1 MKPRPHR
8 VTFTALAAFLFLVA
22 AFDPTPSQP
31 SISTAGRHAPDPGA
45 LLTAEW
51 IAGRTGGDLAVLRP
65 RDLDAAMAPELSK
78 RHDFE
83 LFPHSD
89 TPDPLAERSFLAKL
103 PYGHAMWRAAERNRL
118 DGLLLAAVVETESSF
133 SPKAVSPDGAIGL
146 MQVIPETG
154 ALYGKP
160 NLYDPVVN
168 LDVGCQY
175 LASLID
181 RYHGDLALAVAA
193 YNAGPGAVTRYGGVP
208 PYAETRDYVKSVLSR
223 YVDHRQSLARIEADR
238 LEAGHLLDGD
248 LTTRERVARA
258 GHHSLFDPA
267 PQASP
272 SSGERTAA
280 LAR

>member
-1 MKPRPHR
+1 MKPRPPR

-31 SISTAGRHAPDPGA
+31 SISTAGRHAPDPGE

-65 RDLDAAMAPELSK
+65 RDLDAAMASK
-78 RHDFE
+78 RHGFE
-83 LFPHSD
+83 LFPRSD

-103 PYGHAMWRAAERNRL
+103 PYGRAMWRAAERNRL

-146 MQVIPETG
+146 MQVIPETA
-154 ALYGKP
+154 ALYGKKTD
-160 NLYDPVVN
+160 LFDPTVN

-193 YNAGPGAVTRYGGVP
+193 YNAGPAAVTRYRGVP
-208 PYAETRDYVKSVLSR
+208 PYPETRDYVKSVLSR
-223 YVDHRQSLARIEADR
+223 YVDHQQTLAKA
-238 LEAGHLLDGD
+238 EAGRLLDGK

-258 GHHSLFDPA
+258 GHSLFDPA
-267 PQASP
+267 PQSP
-272 SSGERTAA
+272 AGGERAA
-280 LAR
+280 VLAR

>member
-1 MKPRPHR
+1 MEPRPPR

-22 AFDPTPSQP
+22 ALDPTPSQP

-45 LLTAEW
+45 LATAEW
-51 IAGRTGGDLAVLRP
+51 IAGRTGGNLAALSP
-65 RDLDAAMAPELSK
+65 RDLDAALASK
-78 RHDFE
+78 RHDFT
-83 LFPHSD
+83 LFRETSAP
-89 TPDPLAERSFLAKL
+89 TPLAERSFLAKL

-133 SPKAVSPDGAIGL
+133 SPKAVSPAGAIGL

-154 ALYGKP
+154 ALYGKTD
-160 NLYDPVVN
+160 LYDPVVN

-193 YNAGPGAVTRYGGVP
+193 YNAGPAAVTRYGGVP
-208 PYAETRDYVKSVLSR
+208 PYPETRDYVKSVLSR
-223 YVDHRQSLARIEADR
+223 YADHQQSLAKS
-238 LEAGHLLDGD
+238 EAGRLAGLLSGGSP
-248 LTTRERVARA
+248 TARERVARA
-258 GHHSLFDPA
+258 GHSLSDPA

-272 SSGERTAA
+272 AGGERTA

>member
-1 MKPRPHR
+1 MKTRLSR
-8 VTFTALAAFLFLVA
+8 VPFTALATFLFLAVA
-22 AFDPTPSQP
+22 FEPTPSHP
-31 SISTAGRHAPDPGA
+31 ATSTAGKGAPDPEKLA
-45 LLTAEW
+45 VAEW
-51 IAGRTGGDLAVLRP
+51 IAGRAGGNLAALSP
-65 RDLDAAMAPELSK
+65 RDLDGALSSK
-78 RHDFE
+78 RHEFS
-83 LFPHSD
+83 LFRETSGA
-89 TPDPLAERSFLAKL
+89 PDPTAERSFLAKL
-103 PYGHAMWRAAERNRL
+103 PYGRAMWRAAERNRL

-160 NLYDPVVN
+160 NLYDPIVN

-208 PYAETRDYVKSVLSR
+208 PYPETRDYVKSVLAR
-223 YVDHRQSLARIEADR
+223 YVDHRHSLAKLEGDR
-238 LEAGHLLDGD
+238 PLDGS
-248 LTTRERVARA
+248 LSTRERTARA
-258 GHHSLFDPA
+258 SHSLFDPP
-267 PQASP
+267 PQATP
-272 SSGERTAA
+272 AGGERIA